1 MEVAIKA
8 NNGKS
13 NFASMKEG
21 VLTIQ
26 WEDYNVPILDGR
38 DIECTFTIPDSEFQD
53 IYTRYEIDSKNPI
66 LDTFQMIVDSGR
78 GHQLFCELSDGTIK
92 TSEKFYWEH

>member
-1 MEVAIKA
+1 MEVEIKA

-13 NFASMKEG
+13 NFASMKDG

-26 WEDYNVPILDGR
+26 WEDYNVAILDGR
-38 DIECTFTIPDSEFQD
+38 DIECTFTIADSEFLD
-53 IYTRYEIDSKNPI
+53 IYTRYEIDPKNPI
-66 LDTFQMIVDSGR
+66 LEAFQMIVDSGR